1 MLRVRSIPLL
11 LAAATLIPIGAIG
24 WLGVRIL
31 GQDRDVERQR
41 QRENLEVA
49 AGRLAIDIDR
59 RIEDIEDQLA
69 HGSGVS
75 LSAEGP
81 KGAGLLYSTGDARG
95 EDIATA
101 FAKADLLEFQR
112 TDYAAAAVEL
122 RNLAQSQ
129 KAAVR
134 AAAWNRLGRVSLK
147 AGRNSEALAA
157 YHELGRMEETPVQ
170 GQPAALLA
178 RQARCNMYEAAHDMD
193 HLRSE
198 ALALATALYAGGW
211 RIGKSTFDLYA
222 DLLSHWGAA
231 PPPAAAKERTEA
243 AIAFWRVWSAGD
255 MPARGRR
262 IVTVASTPVLVV
274 WAGGPKQPVVWL
286 GPPNDVTNILRP
298 LWQQRQLTASI
309 LDLEGKPLIGMPEPA
324 AKPAAISLNPGQTR
338 LPFILSVAAAP
349 GAITKGYYARREAL
363 LAGGL
368 LLILALSIAAAYG
381 LYRATAREIALGRQ
395 QADFVS
401 AVSHEF
407 RTPLTSMRHLTELLV
422 TNSGATEAKKAQY
435 YKLLLGETE
444 RLHRMVESLL
454 SFGRI
459 EAGAYAWNRKPT
471 QPSDLLPEVL
481 EEFRQDPQSQGREL
495 VCEIDDGIPAIDADR
510 EALSHAL
517 RNLLENAGKYSEPHS
532 PIRVFAQ
539 RGNGSVL
546 LGVEDHGIGIP
557 PQEQARIF
565 QKFVRGSGARHAG
578 IRGVGIGLAL
588 VKRIAEA
595 HGGSVSLRSEPGHGS
610 TFTLVLPCRES

>member
-1 MLRVRSIPLL
+1 MLRGRAIPLL
-11 LAAATLIPIGAIG
+11 LAAATLIPIGALA

-31 GQDRDVERQR
+31 GQDQDVERQR

-59 RIEDIEDQLA
+59 RLDDIEDQLA
-69 HGSGVS
+69 HGSGIS

-95 EDIATA
+95 EDVAAA
-101 FAKADLLEFQR
+101 FAKADLLEFQQK
-112 TDYAAAAVEL
+112 DYAAAAVEL
-122 RNLAQSQ
+122 RKLALSQ

-134 AAAWNRLGRVSLK
+134 AAAWNRLGRVSRQ

-157 YHELGRMEETPVQ
+157 YDELGRMEETPVQ

-178 RQARCNMYEAAHDMD
+178 RQARCNMYEAANDMA
-193 HLRSE
+193 HLRVE

-211 RIGKSTFDLYA
+211 QIGKSTFDLYS
-222 DLLSHWGAA
+222 DLLSRWGAP
-231 PPPAAAKERTEA
+231 PPPAAAMERTEA
-243 AIAFWRVWSAGD
+243 AIAFWRAWRAGD
-255 MPARGRR
+255 TPARGRR
-262 IVTVASTPVLVV
+262 IVTVAGTPVLVV
-274 WAGGPKQPVVWL
+274 WTGGPKQPGAWF
-286 GPPNDVTNILRP
+286 GPADDVTNILRP

-309 LDLEGKPLIGMPEPA
+309 LDLEGKPMIGAPEPSA
-324 AKPAAISLNPGQTR
+324 VSLNPGQTR
-338 LPFILSVAAAP
+338 LPFILSVATAP
-349 GAITKGYYARREAL
+349 GAINDGYYSRREAF

-368 LLILALSIAAAYG
+368 LLILTFSIAAAYG
-381 LYRATAREIALGRQ
+381 LYRVTTREMALGRQ

-422 TNSGATEAKKAQY
+422 TNSVGTETRKAQY
-435 YKLLLGETE
+435 YKLLSGETE

-459 EAGAYAWNRKPT
+459 EAGAYAWNREPT
-471 QPSDLLPEVL
+471 QPGDLLPEVL
-481 EEFRQDPQSQGREL
+481 EAFRQDPQSQGREL
-495 VCEIDDGIPAIDADR
+495 LCEVDEGIPAIDADR

-557 PQEQARIF
+557 PQEQAGIF
-565 QKFVRGSGARHAG
+565 QKFVRGSDARKAG

-595 HGGSVSLRSEPGHGS
+595 HGGSVRLRSEPGHGS